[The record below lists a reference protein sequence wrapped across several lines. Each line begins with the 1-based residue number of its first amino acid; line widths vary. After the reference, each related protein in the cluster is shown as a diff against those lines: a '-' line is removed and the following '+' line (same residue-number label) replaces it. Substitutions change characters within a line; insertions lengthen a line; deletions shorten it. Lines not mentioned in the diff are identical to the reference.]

1 MRRWDDGAISHKHG
15 TRFWSEMISYW
26 VYWDWNTIFIM
37 KRNDWSTERMMDVN
51 ESWRTVTHFF
61 AGYLAN
67 ERIKDWYKMPS
78 AVPQQ
83 CRHGLSSW
91 KRWFLLERWE
101 SIFIMEVNKEMK
113 GVEVTREGASSTFLL
128 DISIQQEMN
137 VCMEPF
143 FPHWLTEPTYT
154 IFITKVILISR
165 ETDDRWH
172 LSREWRYRLFR
183 WSFGYTDW
191 IINAT
196 RHKSRKL
203 ISPLANRPPQLQ

>member
-1 MRRWDDGAISHKHG
+1 
-15 TRFWSEMISYW
+15 
-26 VYWDWNTIFIM
+26 M

-101 SIFIMEVNKEMK
+101 SIFIMEVNIE
-113 GVEVTREGASSTFLL
+113 
-128 DISIQQEMN
+128 
-137 VCMEPF
+137 
-143 FPHWLTEPTYT
+143 
-154 IFITKVILISR
+154 
-165 ETDDRWH
+165 
-172 LSREWRYRLFR
+172 
-183 WSFGYTDW
+183 
-191 IINAT
+191 
-196 RHKSRKL
+196 RKL
-203 ISPLANRPPQLQ
+203 PRLHEKELQALFFWTYPYNKRWACAWYLSSPLADLTYIYYFHYESHIDKPRNWWQTTLESGRTVHTFSLVIRIHWLNQEYIQT

>member
-1 MRRWDDGAISHKHG
+1 
-15 TRFWSEMISYW
+15 
-26 VYWDWNTIFIM
+26 M

-101 SIFIMEVNKEMK
+101 SIFIMEVNIE
-113 GVEVTREGASSTFLL
+113 
-128 DISIQQEMN
+128 
-137 VCMEPF
+137 
-143 FPHWLTEPTYT
+143 
-154 IFITKVILISR
+154 
-165 ETDDRWH
+165 
-172 LSREWRYRLFR
+172 
-183 WSFGYTDW
+183 
-191 IINAT
+191 
-196 RHKSRKL
+196 RKL
-203 ISPLANRPPQLQ
+203 PRLHEKEFQALFFLVYQYNKRWTCVWNLSSPLADWTYIYYFHYESYIDKPRNWWQMTLESWMTVNIFSLVIRIRWLNQEYIQT

>member
-1 MRRWDDGAISHKHG
+1 
-15 TRFWSEMISYW
+15 
-26 VYWDWNTIFIM
+26 M

-78 AVPQQ
+78 VVPQQ

-113 GVEVTREGASSTFLL
+113 SVEVAREGASSTFLL
-128 DISIQQEMN
+128 GISIQQEMN

-172 LSREWRYRLFR
+172 LSREWRYIFFR
-183 WSFGYTDW
+183 
-191 IINAT
+191 
-196 RHKSRKL
+196 
-203 ISPLANRPPQLQ
+203 

>member
-1 MRRWDDGAISHKHG
+1 
-15 TRFWSEMISYW
+15 
-26 VYWDWNTIFIM
+26 M

-113 GVEVTREGASSTFLL
+113 GVEVTREGVSSTFLL
-128 DISIQQEMN
+128 GISIQQEMN

-172 LSREWRYRLFR
+172 LSREWRYIFFR

-203 ISPLANRPPQLQ
+203 ISPHAHLRPQL